1 MCQYLAAPKAELAH
15 IVTSPPQQHPI
26 VQEHQRMV
34 VRTGDFCDA
43 FSHAWIQRN
52 TNQERVRVVSAFP
65 LRVYT
70 RISVFGYT
78 RIGVYTRIQR
88 NTNNERMR
96 VVSAFPWLVYTRI
109 SILMYTC
116 VRESA
121 YTYNI

>member
-65 LRVYT
+65 LRVYAY
-70 RISVFGYT
+70 I
-78 RIGVYTRIQR
+78 II
-88 NTNNERMR
+88 
-96 VVSAFPWLVYTRI
+96 
-109 SILMYTC
+109 C
-116 VRESA
+116 VCV
-121 YTYNI
+121 